1 MNRCPITY
9 EPMADAQVYSEKGL
23 KLIHRGLKSLAPLEF
38 SAEQQRQEAINRA
51 GKMSI
56 QGLQPKLSAVLRVSE
71 GRLEIVDRGGRYIL
85 KPQSA
90 DYPELPENED
100 LTMHMASAVGIE
112 VPLHGLLRSSDGSL
126 TYFIQRFDREGR
138 TRVPLEDFAQLTA
151 ESRDTKYNSSMEK
164 VAAVIDQFCTFPA
177 MERVKLFERTL
188 FSFLVGNEDM
198 HLKNFSLITRKQKV
212 ELAPA
217 YDFLSTTIA
226 MKNPREEL
234 ALPLQGKK
242 SRLTR
247 HDLMEYFA
255 RERLRLNERVLR
267 DVVSRFMAAIPLW
280 RDLLDRS
287 FLSEELKR
295 KFALLL
301 DERTMRLQL

>member
-1 MNRCPITY
+1 MR
-9 EPMADAQVYSEKGL
+9 
-23 KLIHRGLKSLAPLEF
+23 
-38 SAEQQRQEAINRA
+38 
-51 GKMSI
+51 
-56 QGLQPKLSAVLRVSE
+56 
-71 GRLEIVDRGGRYIL
+71 
-85 KPQSA
+85 
-90 DYPELPENED
+90 
-100 LTMHMASAVGIE
+100 MASAAGID
-112 VPLHGLLRSSDGSL
+112 VPLHALLRSSDGSL

-151 ESRDTKYNSSMEK
+151 ESRDTKYDSSMEK

-247 HDLMEYFA
+247 NDLLEYFA
-255 RERLRLNERVLR
+255 RERLRLNESVLR
-267 DVVSRFMAAIPLW
+267 DVVLRFMEAIPLW
-280 RDLLDRS
+280 RDLLARS

-295 KFALLL
+295 KFAVLL
-301 DERTMRLQL
+301 DERTMRLEL

>member
-1 MNRCPITY
+1 
-9 EPMADAQVYSEKGL
+9 MADTQVYSEKGL
-23 KLIHRGLKSLAPLEF
+23 KLIHRGLNSLAPLEF

-71 GRLEIVDRGGRYIL
+71 ERLEIVDRGGRYIL

-100 LTMHMASAVGIE
+100 LTMRMASAAGIE
-112 VPLHGLLRSSDGSL
+112 VPLHALLRSSDGSL

-151 ESRDTKYNSSMEK
+151 ESRDTKYDSSMEK

-247 HDLMEYFA
+247 NDLLEYFA
-255 RERLRLNERVLR
+255 RERLRLNESVLR
-267 DVVSRFMAAIPLW
+267 DVVLRFMEAIPLW
-280 RDLLDRS
+280 RDLLARS

-295 KFALLL
+295 KFAVLL
-301 DERTMRLQL
+301 DERTMRLEL

>member
-1 MNRCPITY
+1 
-9 EPMADAQVYSEKGL
+9 MAETQVYSEKGL

-100 LTMHMASAVGIE
+100 LTMRMASAAGID
-112 VPLHGLLRSSDGSL
+112 VPLHALLRSSDGSL

-151 ESRDTKYNSSMEK
+151 ESRDTKYDSSMEK

-247 HDLMEYFA
+247 NDLMEYFA
-255 RERLRLNERVLR
+255 RERLQLNESVLR
-267 DVVSRFMAAIPLW
+267 DVVSRFMEAIPLW
-280 RDLLDRS
+280 RDLLARS